1 MLSQTSYHIVGW
13 RLLENDVV
21 PLLPRRVHVAA
32 DIDPD
37 ESGGVIRWSYLH
49 DPATGGLYDAHT
61 GRQLGETLDEAMES
75 AELLEQRLGV
85 RLDDWYGK
93 TDAEVWPRTTAEAFR
108 KNDRGAAAPGSAER
122 STWHLESQSRRRNG
136 VGNR

>member
-1 MLSQTSYHIVGW
+1 MPRYEDLSKEELIH
-13 RLLENDVV
+13 RLHEAEAVARACSKDLEVLRQSEERFRLFLDHS
-21 PLLPRRVHVAA
+21 PTVAWIKDA
-32 DIDPD
+32 A
-37 ESGGVIRWSYLH
+37 GRFVYLSK
-49 DPATGGLYDAHT
+49 TF
-61 GRQLGETLDEAMES
+61 
-75 AELLEQRLGV
+75 EQRLGV

>member
-1 MLSQTSYHIVGW
+1 MNANIVIPNTTNLRLVIIDGHVTTDPKEPMLSQTSYPIVGW

-21 PLLPRRVHVAA
+21 PLLPRLVHVVA

-61 GRQLGETLDEAMES
+61 GRHLGETLDEAMES
-75 AELLEQRLGV
+75 AELLLFG
-85 RLDDWYGK
+85 L
-93 TDAEVWPRTTAEAFR
+93 
-108 KNDRGAAAPGSAER
+108 S
-122 STWHLESQSRRRNG
+122 ESSQPA
-136 VGNR
+136 

>member
-1 MLSQTSYHIVGW
+1 MLSQTSYPIVGW

-49 DPATGGLYDAHT
+49 DPAGAVRRDGMTRPGLRRQRRGQGGGSPGGRGRVNSAPANPLPGHDRWFMARWQFRPDETG
-61 GRQLGETLDEAMES
+61 
-75 AELLEQRLGV
+75 
-85 RLDDWYGK
+85 
-93 TDAEVWPRTTAEAFR
+93 
-108 KNDRGAAAPGSAER
+108 N
-122 STWHLESQSRRRNG
+122 SQ
-136 VGNR
+136 